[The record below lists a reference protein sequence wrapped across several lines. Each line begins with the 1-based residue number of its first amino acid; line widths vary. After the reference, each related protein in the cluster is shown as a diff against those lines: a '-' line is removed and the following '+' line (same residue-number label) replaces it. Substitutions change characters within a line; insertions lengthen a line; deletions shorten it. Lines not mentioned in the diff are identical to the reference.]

1 MAAPFVEGQLRNAKL
16 TVEIQSRCAQ
26 SRRALHLRIDSD
38 LNWEVREPDARP
50 LVFEPQI
57 DWTRFRKPVIIHDY

>member
-1 MAAPFVEGQLRNAKL
+1 MAAPFVEGQLRNTKL

-26 SRRALHLRIDSD
+26 SLRALHLEIDSD
-38 LNWEVREPDARP
+38 LNWAVREPEAQP

-57 DWTRFRKPVIIHDY
+57 DWSRFHKPVIIHDY

>member
-1 MAAPFVEGQLRNAKL
+1 MAAPFVEGQLRNTKL

-57 DWTRFRKPVIIHDY
+57 DWSRFRKPVIIHDY